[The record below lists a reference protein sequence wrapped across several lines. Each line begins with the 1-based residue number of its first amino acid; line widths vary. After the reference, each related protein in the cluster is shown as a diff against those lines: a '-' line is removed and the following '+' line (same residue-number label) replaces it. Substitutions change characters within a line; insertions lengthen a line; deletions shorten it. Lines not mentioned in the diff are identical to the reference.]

1 MDEQGAKQRR
11 KPFLSLGAALAILA
25 GAVAIVAPWW
35 RRRPGERPSVLP
47 EVPPGLAALQIA
59 SVGFPYILAQGMAIA
74 VITVTIPSAAQKYL
88 KLDWLQQPADYGF
101 IGLAVLVWAL
111 I

>member
-25 GAVAIVAPWW
+25 GAVAIV
-35 RRRPGERPSVLP
+35 
-47 EVPPGLAALQIA
+47 
-59 SVGFPYILAQGMAIA
+59 AIA